1 MAFCHSVVFKFQPL
15 NCYLKS
21 ALEPFYSPS
30 FSFSPFVS
38 FCLQCVCV
46 LSKNVAFRNRH
57 NLRRPLVLPQ
67 DNHCA
72 IYLLTVCV
80 LAFVFI
86 FPQTSVILVL
96 ALCLPLQELSEFILL
111 TSFHTLLSLSLSLA
125 LSRSL
130 RQGALGNCAFIHQFA
145 PLCPLYVF
153 LCHTHKHTHTGVL
166 LSEVEISQSIR
177 ESPFSVIRQTEGAV
191 LHTLVHMSL
200 LPVFILFSGG
210 RLHLFSSLTVMHSHS
225 EPSSHTLNN
234 AHVHCL
240 LYLQTVSL
248 SMFLSFLNLYSVPK
262 SKR

>member
-1 MAFCHSVVFKFQPL
+1 MYGIVGKPL
-15 NCYLKS
+15 IMTMTIELM
-21 ALEPFYSPS
+21 E
-30 FSFSPFVS
+30 VS
-38 FCLQCVCV
+38 GERKPGLSQQAKLTLAPCLI
-46 LSKNVAFRNRH
+46 
-57 NLRRPLVLPQ
+57 PQ
-67 DNHCA
+67 DNHCI
-72 IYLLTVCV
+72 IYLLTVCL

-153 LCHTHKHTHTGVL
+153 LCRTHKHAHTGVL

-177 ESPFSVIRQTEGAV
+177 ESPFSVIRHSEGAV
-191 LHTLVHMSL
+191 LHTLVNMSL
-200 LPVFILFSGG
+200 LPVFNPFSGG
-210 RLHLFSSLTVMHSHS
+210 HLHLFCSLTVMHSHS

-240 LYLQTVSL
+240 LFRLFLFLCSYLFEILTFV
-248 SMFLSFLNLYSVPK
+248 
-262 SKR
+262 